1 MLILPVTDVN
11 FQAYADN
18 IAGDFFGKGVPLC
31 DGIVKVAK
39 ENEFTPEEVKRLVEK
54 TNTAASLHLLKTAK
68 DRKATFSLANLEQV
82 LQQVF
87 PADNEPLAKSAAVY
101 TGIPETRQNR
111 KALGKVASKVEKSSR
126 HAENHID
133 GFGALLTL
141 SQELDGR
148 RMSKIA
154 QECTLQEKI
163 NSLCQ
168 FFIKRDPCQ
177 FRKFASDCQ
186 VLHGKKCQPVLDS
199 IAGYLRVEPVK
210 TASAG
215 LIDDTAP
222 EYGIMGEICTGLE
235 SLVKLEAEI
244 GHLEKLSS
252 DIWEGAKKMV
262 LP

>member
-18 IAGDFFGKGVPLC
+18 IAGDFFGKGIPLC

-87 PADNEPLAKSAAVY
+87 PADNEPLAKSASVY

-111 KALGKVASKVEKSSR
+111 KALSKTASEVEKSDKQP
-126 HAENHID
+126 EKNID

-141 SQELDGR
+141 NQELDGR

-154 QECTLQEKI
+154 QECVLQEKV

-168 FFIKRDPCQ
+168 LFIKRDSGQ
-177 FRKFASDCQ
+177 FQKFASDCQ
-186 VLHGKKCQPVLDS
+186 ALYGKKCQPVLEG
-199 IAGYLRVEPVK
+199 IAGYLRVNLVK
-210 TASAG
+210 TASVG

-222 EYGIMGEICTGLE
+222 EYGLMGEICTGLE
-235 SLVKLEAEI
+235 ALVKLGAEI

-252 DIWEGAKKMV
+252 GIWEGAKKMV
-262 LP
+262 RP